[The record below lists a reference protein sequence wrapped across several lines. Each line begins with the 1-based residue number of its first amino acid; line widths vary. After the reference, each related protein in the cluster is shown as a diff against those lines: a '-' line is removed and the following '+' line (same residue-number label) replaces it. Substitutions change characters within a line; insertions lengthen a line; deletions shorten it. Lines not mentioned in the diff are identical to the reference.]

1 MRLRRLEACPPP
13 PCQLVPSEGTLW
25 SSCSVS
31 CGVGT
36 VHRRRE
42 VVSGD
47 FVNCTTVDEIEA
59 EVCEASPCPTTT
71 TSTTTTTTTT
81 STTTLDILEQLRQ
94 DKSNLED
101 NLEEQQ
107 KILTKLGE
115 ESDDAREVKEA
126 AKAQL
131 IQATENLN
139 DAVESLNKT
148 KEALESGQK
157 LTKLLS
163 DILAVGGR
171 KKRSPEEVS
180 KPTTCA
186 ELLSLVALRAS
197 AIENGTVEALKMAK
211 AYASAIKE
219 KPTPACSQDDRADV
233 LAARSSVYGSQSSLW
248 EVAKDKED
256 LVDSATEVVNNVTEA
271 VAVASAAYERAE
283 EALKD
288 QIKVVESI
296 MEEIKAIQQRIETL
310 STTTTTTG
318 AATSST
324 TLSTTTTTTTS
335 TTTTTTTMVTDD
347 PATTA
352 AYCAIDPRHTMC
364 LYQGPSEECKKK
376 TIARGMSEAVKAAM
390 VAKHNELRR
399 KVAQGN
405 QPDQPPAANMREL
418 VWDEELATSAQ
429 RWADQCTNS
438 HDYAKQTL
446 DGVYVGQNLYMTWGP
461 SDKNQKELD
470 DDSVRTI
477 QNWFDEVE

>member
-71 TSTTTTTTTT
+71 TSTTTTTTTST
-81 STTTLDILEQLRQ
+81 TTTLDILEQLRQ

-107 KILTKLGE
+107 KILTQLGE

-148 KEALESGQK
+148 KEALESGQE

-186 ELLSLVALRAS
+186 ELLSLVALRTA
-197 AIENGTVEALKMAK
+197 AIENGTVEALKMAE
-211 AYASAIKE
+211 AYTSAITMDLVS
-219 KPTPACSQDDRADV
+219 PTPACSQDDRADV
-233 LAARSSVYGSQSSLW
+233 LAAQSSVNGSLNSLD
-248 EVAKDKED
+248 VAAKEKKD
-256 LVDSATEVVNNVTEA
+256 LVDSAKEVVNDVTEA

-288 QIKVVESI
+288 QIKVVQSI

-324 TLSTTTTTTTS
+324 TLSTTTTTTGAATLS
-335 TTTTTTTMVTDD
+335 TTTTTTVT
-347 PATTA
+347 TT
-352 AYCAIDPRHTMC
+352 T
-364 LYQGPSEECKKK
+364 
-376 TIARGMSEAVKAAM
+376 T
-390 VAKHNELRR
+390 
-399 KVAQGN
+399 
-405 QPDQPPAANMREL
+405 
-418 VWDEELATSAQ
+418 TS
-429 RWADQCTNS
+429 TV
-438 HDYAKQTL
+438 T
-446 DGVYVGQNLYMTWGP
+446 T
-461 SDKNQKELD
+461 
-470 DDSVRTI
+470 TTTT
-477 QNWFDEVE
+477 